1 VEKKLWR
8 YLRDRRLARA
18 KFRRQHPIGPYIV
31 DFYCDEARLAIELDG
46 GGHGHEE
53 EAAYD
58 ALRTSELAKLGIR
71 VLRFWNNDVTG
82 NLDGVLKTILD
93 ALGESPP
100 SP

>member
-1 VEKKLWR
+1 MLVI
-8 YLRDRRLARA
+8 D
-18 KFRRQHPIGPYIV
+18 
-31 DFYCDEARLAIELDG
+31 LDG

-53 EAAYD
+53 QAAYD
-58 ALRTSELAKLGIR
+58 ALRASEPAKPGIR

-82 NLDGVLKTILD
+82 NLDGVLKAILD